1 MTADNT
7 VPSPAGGVPAPAG
20 PRRGGG
26 GAPGAVS
33 VVETPREA
41 PAPLLLPARRPPRAR
56 TDVLLM
62 AADAGA
68 TLLGGVVGAA
78 PLAPAGTAALVLCV
92 LLLNAHAGL
101 YRPGGITVA
110 HRALDEA
117 PALLFRAVFA
127 WAVMAAAVAA
137 VGPELALEP
146 GELAGCCAATAGVM
160 LAARALAY
168 GVRKRRAARAPRSA
182 LVVGPAPA
190 ALKLTAALG
199 RRPQGGVRP
208 VGVVTPIGTAAPDS
222 AGVPVLRTIEEVQRA
237 LVQNG
242 VRDVLFTD
250 ADAGADHSV
259 LLGQLEGWGCALWYV
274 DTRAPGA
281 ASGGPGAELA
291 AFPVRRA
298 HAAGLARPGFTV
310 KRLLDLCVT
319 LPALLVAAPVL
330 LVCAALLRRSDGP
343 GVVFRQ
349 ERVGRDGRPFTLCK
363 FRTLRPADAHE
374 AATRWSVADDERMS
388 RTGRIMRLTSLDE
401 LLNLWNVVRGD
412 MSLVG
417 PRPERPY
424 FVAQFGQSHPGYGAR
439 HRMPVGIT
447 GLAQV
452 EGLRGDTSIE
462 DRARYD
468 NYYIDHW
475 SPWQDVCVLLRT
487 AASLVRPT
495 GS

>member
-7 VPSPAGGVPAPAG
+7 VPSPGGGVPSPAG

-26 GAPGAVS
+26 GAAGAVS
-33 VVETPREA
+33 VVAPGRA
-41 PAPLLLPARRPPRAR
+41 PAAPPPLPPRRAPRPR
-56 TDVLLM
+56 TDTALM
-62 AADAGA
+62 AADGCAV
-68 TLLGGVVGAA
+68 LLGAAAGGAGLPRA
-78 PLAPAGTAALVLCV
+78 AVAALVVCV
-92 LLLNAHAGL
+92 LVLNGHAGL

-110 HRALDEA
+110 RGVLDEV
-117 PALLFRAVFA
+117 PALVFR
-127 WAVMAAAVAA
+127 AAVAWCVLAA
-137 VGPELALEP
+137 VRPGPALALSA
-146 GELAGCCAATAGVM
+146 LAACCGVQTAVSV
-160 LAARALAY
+160 AARAGAY
-168 GVRKRRAARAPRSA
+168 GVRRRRAARSPRSA
-182 LVVGPAPA
+182 LVVGPATA
-190 ALKLTAALG
+190 ALRVTAALG
-199 RRPQGGVRP
+199 RRPQVGIRP
-208 VGVVTPIGTAAPDS
+208 VGVVVPVLQPVPEPT
-222 AGVPVLRTIEEVQRA
+222 VPVLRTIEEVQRA
-237 LVQNG
+237 VIQNS

-250 ADAGADHSV
+250 ADAADHHSHSV

-281 ASGGPGAELA
+281 GAEAAGAELA
-291 AFPVRRA
+291 GFPVHRVQ
-298 HAAGLARPGFTV
+298 AADVRRPGFAV
-310 KRLLDLCVT
+310 KRALDLCVA
-319 LPALLVAAPVL
+319 LPALLLAAPVL
-330 LVCAALLRRSDGP
+330 AVCAVLLRTSDGP

-349 ERVGRDGRPFTLCK
+349 ERVGRDGRSFTLCK

-388 RTGRIMRLTSLDE
+388 RTGRVMRLTSLDE
-401 LLNLWNVVRGD
+401 LLNLWNVLRGD

-424 FVAQFGQSHPGYGAR
+424 FVAQFGQSHPGYRAR

>member
-1 MTADNT
+1 MVVTPGRA
-7 VPSPAGGVPAPAG
+7 SAAPPPMPLRRA
-20 PRRGGG
+20 PR
-26 GAPGAVS
+26 P
-33 VVETPREA
+33 
-41 PAPLLLPARRPPRAR
+41 R
-56 TDVLLM
+56 TDTVLM
-62 AADAGA
+62 AADSCAV
-68 TLLGGVVGAA
+68 LLGAAAGGAGL
-78 PLAPAGTAALVLCV
+78 PRPAAAALVLCV
-92 LLLNAHAGL
+92 LVLNGHAGL

-110 HRALDEA
+110 RGVLDEV
-117 PALLFRAVFA
+117 PALLFRAAVA
-127 WAVMAAAVAA
+127 WCVLAAVRP
-137 VGPELALEP
+137 GPALALSV
-146 GELAGCCAATAGVM
+146 LAASCGVQTAVSV
-160 LAARALAY
+160 AARAGAY
-168 GVRKRRAARAPRSA
+168 GVRRRRAARAPRSA
-182 LVVGPAPA
+182 LVVGPATA
-190 ALKLTAALG
+190 ALRVTAALG
-199 RRPQGGVRP
+199 RRPQVGIRP
-208 VGVVTPIGTAAPDS
+208 VGMVVPVLQPVPEPT
-222 AGVPVLRTIEEVQRA
+222 VPVLRTIEEVQRA
-237 LVQNG
+237 VIQNS

-250 ADAGADHSV
+250 ADAADQSHSV

-281 ASGGPGAELA
+281 SAEAAGAELA
-291 AFPVRRA
+291 GFPVRRVQ
-298 HAAGLARPGFTV
+298 AAYMRRPGFAV
-310 KRLLDLCVT
+310 KRALDLCVA
-319 LPALLVAAPVL
+319 LPALLLAAPVL
-330 LVCAALLRRSDGP
+330 AVCAVLLRTSDGP

-349 ERVGRDGRPFTLCK
+349 ERVGRDGRSFTLCK

-388 RTGRIMRLTSLDE
+388 RTGRVMRLTSLDE

-424 FVAQFGQSHPGYGAR
+424 FVAQFGQSHPGYPAR

>member
-1 MTADNT
+1 MVA
-7 VPSPAGGVPAPAG
+7 PGRAPAAPPPLP
-20 PRRGGG
+20 PRR
-26 GAPGAVS
+26 AP
-33 VVETPREA
+33 
-41 PAPLLLPARRPPRAR
+41 RPR
-56 TDVLLM
+56 TDTALM
-62 AADAGA
+62 AADGCAV
-68 TLLGGVVGAA
+68 LLGAAAGGAGLPRA
-78 PLAPAGTAALVLCV
+78 AAAALVVCV
-92 LLLNAHAGL
+92 LVLNGHAGL

-110 HRALDEA
+110 RGVLDEV
-117 PALLFRAVFA
+117 PALLFRAAVA
-127 WAVMAAAVAA
+127 WCVLAAVRP
-137 VGPELALEP
+137 GPALALP
-146 GELAGCCAATAGVM
+146 VLAACCGVQTAVSV
-160 LAARALAY
+160 AARAGAY
-168 GVRKRRAARAPRSA
+168 GVRRRRAARSPRSA
-182 LVVGPAPA
+182 LVVGPATA
-190 ALKLTAALG
+190 ALRVAAALG
-199 RRPQGGVRP
+199 RRPQVGIRP
-208 VGVVTPIGTAAPDS
+208 VGVVVPVLQPVPEPAA
-222 AGVPVLRTIEEVQRA
+222 VPVLRTIEEVQRA
-237 LVQNG
+237 VIQNS

-250 ADAGADHSV
+250 ADAADHPSHSV

-281 ASGGPGAELA
+281 GAEAAAGAELA
-291 AFPVRRA
+291 GFPVRRVQT
-298 HAAGLARPGFTV
+298 AGVRRPGFAV
-310 KRLLDLCVT
+310 KRALDLCVA
-319 LPALLVAAPVL
+319 LPALLLAAPVL
-330 LVCAALLRRSDGP
+330 AVCAVLLRASDGP

-349 ERVGRDGRPFTLCK
+349 ERVGRDGRSFTLCK

-388 RTGRIMRLTSLDE
+388 RTGRVMRLTSLDE

-424 FVAQFGQSHPGYGAR
+424 FVAQFGQSHPGYRAR

>member
-7 VPSPAGGVPAPAG
+7 VPSPTGGVPSPAG

-26 GAPGAVS
+26 GAAGAVS
-33 VVETPREA
+33 TVAAPGRV
-41 PAPLLLPARRPPRAR
+41 PAPPPLPVRRPAPPR
-56 TDVLLM
+56 TDAALM
-62 AADAGA
+62 AVDGCAVLAGA
-68 TLLGGVVGAA
+68 VAGG
-78 PLAPAGTAALVLCV
+78 AGLPYPVAGALVLCV
-92 LLLNAHAGL
+92 LVLNAHAGL
-101 YRPGGITVA
+101 YRPDGVTAARGV
-110 HRALDEA
+110 LEEV
-117 PALLFRAVFA
+117 PALLFRAAVA
-127 WAVMAAAVAA
+127 WCVLAAVRP
-137 VGPELALEP
+137 GPALALSV
-146 GELAGCCAATAGVM
+146 LAGAVAVQVAVSLSGRAG
-160 LAARALAY
+160 AY
-168 GVRKRRAARAPRSA
+168 GVRRRRAARAPRSA
-182 LVVGPAPA
+182 LVVGPAT
-190 ALKLTAALG
+190 ALRLTAALG
-199 RRPQGGVRP
+199 RRPHGGIRP
-208 VGVVTPIGTAAPDS
+208 VGVVLPVFQPVPEPVA
-222 AGVPVLRTIEEVQRA
+222 VPVLRTIEEVQRA
-237 LVQNG
+237 VIQNS

-250 ADAGADHSV
+250 AADADHS
-259 LLGQLEGWGCALWYV
+259 LLLRQLESWGCALWYV
-274 DTRAPGA
+274 DTRAPGV
-281 ASGGPGAELA
+281 GGHRVRGAELA
-291 AFPVRRA
+291 GFPVRRVQ
-298 HAAGLARPGFTV
+298 AGGVRRPGFAV
-310 KRLLDLCVT
+310 KRVLDLCVAV
-319 LPALLVAAPVL
+319 PALVLASPVL
-330 LVCAALLRRSDGP
+330 MVCAVLLRSSDGP

-374 AATRWSVADDERMS
+374 AATRWSVAHDERIS
-388 RTGRIMRLTSLDE
+388 RTGRLMRLTSLDE

-424 FVAQFGQSHPGYGAR
+424 FVAQFGQSHPGYWAR
-439 HRMPVGIT
+439 HRMPAGIT